1 MRTWSEV
8 NRDSVAKRRAE
19 YGERRAENKLNLG
32 RAVIMVKFRTICM
45 IRETRIVREIADE
58 RREL

>member
-19 YGERRAENKLNLG
+19 YGDRRAENRLNLG
-32 RAVIMVKFRTICM
+32 RAVIMVNVRSNLV
-45 IRETRIVREIADE
+45 IRAARIVREIADE